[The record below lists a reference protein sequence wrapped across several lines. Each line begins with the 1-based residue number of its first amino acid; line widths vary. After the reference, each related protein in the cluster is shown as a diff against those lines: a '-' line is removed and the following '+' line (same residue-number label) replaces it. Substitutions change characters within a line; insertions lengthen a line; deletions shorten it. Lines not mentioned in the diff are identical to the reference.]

1 MSIAMQK
8 FLRQE
13 GGTTAIEYGL
23 IAALIVVV
31 IIGAIV
37 ALGNGVS
44 TTLYTGIA
52 NLF

>member
-1 MSIAMQK
+1 MFIFMQN
-8 FLRQE
+8 LARRE
-13 GGTTAIEYGL
+13 DGTTAIEYGL

-31 IIGAIV
+31 IVGAIA

-44 TTLYTGIA
+44 NTLYAGIS